1 MTLQAIVQ
9 NAATCAH
16 AVGKAGSKV
25 RALETRAPPPAH
37 HARLRVFQN
46 HAVVVDRG
54 YSTGGCADWRRAHER
69 SAMRPLAT
77 GIFSLPF
84 SAISR
89 RSRRPVSP
97 RARLTVRR
105 PHQTPPDRKHEQ
117 ALAVQQTAL
126 GGTSPRGPV
135 SQSRDRRGRA
145 SLAAAGAAGALI
157 SHSASP
163 CVASVAPPPKSAPP
177 ILRHTRWTE
186 TEVFAPT
193 KCGKLRRRRG
203 GGGDENRD
211 PRGAAGGGG
220 GAPWGSGDGAF
231 GAGEPADGA
240 GADGS
245 DGVFGSGDD
254 GGDGGGSNWG
264 GGGGGGGGDDGHD
277 EINRWIDGEFVPG
290 GGNLMWAW
298 HTACGVALA
307 GSVQHAV
314 DAALADR
321 RRGDADSAVAASCA
335 SAVASATVLP
345 GASSAA
351 LEQLT
356 AARAGMCLASIS
368 SAHALR
374 QQPKLSMSA

>member
-1 MTLQAIVQ
+1 MRVSTRFRRLEI
-9 NAATCAH
+9 AAT
-16 AVGKAGSKV
+16 
-25 RALETRAPPPAH
+25 
-37 HARLRVFQN
+37 RV
-46 HAVVVDRG
+46 
-54 YSTGGCADWRRAHER
+54 
-69 SAMRPLAT
+69 P
-77 GIFSLPF
+77 
-84 SAISR
+84 
-89 RSRRPVSP
+89 P
-97 RARLTVRR
+97 RARLTV
-105 PHQTPPDRKHEQ
+105 PDRDPRARDPRPQ
-117 ALAVQQTAL
+117 ALVVQQTAL
-126 GGTSPRGPV
+126 GGTSPRGGCA
-135 SQSRDRRGRA
+135 SQSRDQRRRA
-145 SLAAAGAAGALI
+145 SLVAADAAGALFHERDF
-157 SHSASP
+157 SRASP

-177 ILRHTRWTE
+177 LLRHTRWTE

-254 GGDGGGSNWG
+254 GGGGGGSNWG
-264 GGGGGGGGDDGHD
+264 DGGGGGGGDGHD
-277 EINRWIDGEFVPG
+277 EINRWIDGGFVPG

-298 HTACGVALA
+298 HAACGVALA

-314 DAALADR
+314 DAALAEH
-321 RRGDADSAVAASCA
+321 RRGEADPAAAPAVV
-335 SAVASATVLP
+335 SAVASAKVLP

-351 LEQLT
+351 LERLA
-356 AARAGMCLASIS
+356 AARAGACLASIA

>member
-1 MTLQAIVQ
+1 MRVSTRFRRLEI
-9 NAATCAH
+9 AATR
-16 AVGKAGSKV
+16 VPPRV
-25 RALETRAPPPAH
+25 RLNVPA
-37 HARLRVFQN
+37 RNPR
-46 HAVVVDRG
+46 DR
-54 YSTGGCADWRRAHER
+54 DP
-69 SAMRPLAT
+69 RPQ
-77 GIFSLPF
+77 
-84 SAISR
+84 
-89 RSRRPVSP
+89 V
-97 RARLTVRR
+97 
-105 PHQTPPDRKHEQ
+105 
-117 ALAVQQTAL
+117 LAVQQTAL
-126 GGTSPRGPV
+126 GGTSPRGGCA
-135 SQSRDRRGRA
+135 SQSRDQRRRA
-145 SLAAAGAAGALI
+145 SLVAAGAAGTLFP
-157 SHSASP
+157 ASP